1 MPLTYDKDESN
12 VESTLK
18 KFINKYSSFTPGVYM
33 PLILQRPPGTSFEY
47 RYTFPPEL
55 DLSEYSTN
63 DNKKFSLEMIIAY
76 AGFHY
81 SVFQN
86 EETWYYINDNKC
98 WEIQESLIA
107 DLYGGTTLDKN
118 LLWIHCIPYQWTV
131 RMLFY
136 KAKKE

>member
-1 MPLTYDKDESN
+1 
-12 VESTLK
+12 
-18 KFINKYSSFTPGVYM
+18 M

-76 AGFHY
+76 AGFHS

-86 EETWYYINDNKC
+86 EETWYYIKVGV
-98 WEIQESLIA
+98 
-107 DLYGGTTLDKN
+107 GGSHFRKTSFF
-118 LLWIHCIPYQWTV
+118 H
-131 RMLFY
+131 LF
-136 KAKKE
+136 